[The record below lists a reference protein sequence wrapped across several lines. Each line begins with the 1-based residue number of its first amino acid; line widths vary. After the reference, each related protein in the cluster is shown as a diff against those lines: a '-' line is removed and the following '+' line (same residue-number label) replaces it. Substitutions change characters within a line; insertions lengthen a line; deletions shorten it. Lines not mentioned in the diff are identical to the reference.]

1 VDPREEICNWARELY
16 ELRLTTSRGGNLSVR
31 QEDRVFITPSGVH
44 KGRLSPR
51 DIVVTDMQGKVM
63 GRGRPSIELA
73 MHLAVYRVRPDAR
86 AVIHAHPVHAT
97 ALAVAGRTIDPSM
110 HPELEASFPKLPL
123 IPPAPCGSEE
133 LANLVAEAVKEADVV
148 LLGGHGTLALGRSVE
163 AALVLTES
171 VEFGA
176 HLLLHL

>member
-1 VDPREEICNWARELY
+1 M
-16 ELRLTTSRGGNLSVR
+16 R
-31 QEDRVFITPSGVH
+31 QEDLVLITPSGVH

-51 DIVVTDMQGKVM
+51 DIVVTDMEGKVI
-63 GRGRPSIELA
+63 GHGRPSIELA
-73 MHLAVYRVRPDAR
+73 MHLAVYRARPDAR

-97 ALAVAGRTIDPSM
+97 ALAVAGRTIDPSI
-110 HPELEASFPKLPL
+110 HPELEASFPKVPL
-123 IPPAPCGSEE
+123 VSPAPCGSAE

-148 LLGGHGTLALGRSVE
+148 LLGGHGTLALAKNLE

-171 VEFGA
+171 IEFGA